1 MFICISMLN
10 MLKISGL
17 EMYYCRLNRH
27 YNMSLVN
34 KIIKNDSNEK
44 NIDHYYRQY
53 RPKKTLTGIEAK
65 PTK

>member
-44 NIDHYYRQY
+44 ILIITTDNTDL
-53 RPKKTLTGIEAK
+53 KTH
-65 PTK
+65 

>member
-34 KIIKNDSNEK
+34 KKMIQMKKILIITTDNTDL
-44 NIDHYYRQY
+44 
-53 RPKKTLTGIEAK
+53 KTH
-65 PTK
+65 